1 MEDRMDT
8 HISAREWYERGRTL
22 RQNKMYDQALADLQ
36 QATKDPNYAGQAF
49 TQTALCLRALG
60 RHEDAVAALRYA
72 LDSSS
77 ISPNESL
84 HVLYLLGQSLES
96 LGRYAEAIEAYN
108 WVRQEDAGFLDVETK
123 IKNLCGARQ
132 NIFARPVKAAD
143 LVNLGRSIIGRLGN
157 RRSG

>member
-1 MEDRMDT
+1 MDT
-8 HISAREWYERGRTL
+8 HISAHEWYERGRTL

-36 QATKDPNYAGQAF
+36 QATKDPNYAGQAH
-49 TQTALCLRALG
+49 TQTALCLRSLG

-96 LGRYAEAIEAYN
+96 LGRYGEAIEAYN
-108 WVRQEDAGFLDVETK
+108 WVRQEDAGFLDVEAK

-143 LVNLGRSIIGRLGN
+143 LVNLGRSIIGRLSN